1 MKRCEE
7 LFLAIGG
14 LESARLAK
22 TEETPR
28 SVKRPKSRLVLIAAV
43 IALAALLVGCAVAV
57 YARIHTKVIQ
67 YDVPTATVSPD
78 GSVETKNVLTD
89 CYPQALPDG
98 YRMVGGSPI
107 DRTTQSIEFAND
119 AGQTIT
125 YIISTAGRDDI
136 TLASAESSE
145 VAVSGQSG
153 TMQVSDEG
161 QTIAWHNETEGY
173 YAWLD
178 TEDMTVDLQAMAD
191 SVAFGQRLPLSF
203 LCKDGAIWAPHYP
216 QQLPDGYTIDR
227 VSFASDVVI
236 IDYSSE
242 SEAITYVVSPTYDLR
257 DTVSDPPHDSFVW
270 TDETVGEDAARM
282 LTTSGGLRIL
292 LWENTREGFYA
303 YLSTMDENVD
313 ILAMAESTAA
323 GEPLSE
329 TPDYLG
335 PDYSIDLSQDSGT
348 YYGWE
353 SLYPQSTPEG
363 YRITFVGDRAYG
375 QQEIRYENAAG
386 NFLHYT
392 FYYRL
397 GPYGRSF
404 DGAGQPE
411 TVDINGNTGYLNGNS
426 LLWTDETK
434 GYAYTLATDD
444 NLDLVA
450 IARSVG
456 LGPELTPTNASKA
469 TEALEELGDYR
480 ITALPA
486 GMEEDSFTGWPL
498 EDGGGWYAYVRRW
511 YFDKETGKELFF
523 SYETY
528 VSDDTIT
535 LEELAQMHIGSSE
548 PAQAYTIQG
557 CPAAGAVVGELAPH
571 SDVVWIQGTQE
582 NGLSFLLS
590 SADYSVEELVQI
602 AESVR
607 KQ

>member
-1 MKRCEE
+1 MKRNEV

-14 LESARLAK
+14 LESARLEA
-22 TEETPR
+22 TEVESKGSRHSKPR
-28 SVKRPKSRLVLIAAV
+28 FLLVAALIA
-43 IALAALLVGCAVAV
+43 LTLLLVGCAVAV
-57 YARIHTKVIQ
+57 YAKIHTQVTQ
-67 YDVPTATVSPD
+67 YDVPTATVSTD
-78 GSVETKNVLTD
+78 SSVETKNVLTD
-89 CYPQALPDG
+89 CYPQALPNG

-125 YIISTAGRDDI
+125 YIISTAERDGI

-145 VAVSGQSG
+145 VTVSGQSG

-161 QTIAWHNETEGY
+161 QTIAWHNEADGY

-178 TEDMTVDLQAMAD
+178 TEDMTVNLQAMAD

-236 IDYSSE
+236 IDYGSE
-242 SEAITYVVSPTYDLR
+242 GEAITYVVSPTYDLR

-292 LWENTREGFYA
+292 LWENSREGFYA

-329 TPDYLG
+329 TPVYLG

-353 SLYPQSTPEG
+353 SIYPQFTPEG
-363 YRITFVGDRAYG
+363 YRITFVSDRAYG

-386 NFLHYT
+386 NILRYT

-411 TVDINGNTGYLNGNS
+411 AVDINGNTGYLNGDS

-434 GYAYTLATDD
+434 GYAYTLAADD
-444 NLDLVA
+444 SLDLVA

-498 EDGGGWYAYVRRW
+498 ENGWYAYVRRW

-528 VSDDTIT
+528 VSDGTVT
-535 LEELAQMHIGSSE
+535 LEELAQMNIGSSE

-582 NGLSFLLS
+582 NGLCFALS
-590 SADYSVEELVQI
+590 SADYTVEELIQI

>member
-7 LFLAIGG
+7 LFLSIGG

-28 SVKRPKSRLVLIAAV
+28 SVKRPKPRLVLIAAV
-43 IALAALLVGCAVAV
+43 IALAALLVGCVVAV

-67 YDVPTATVSPD
+67 YDVPTATLSPD

-125 YIISTAGRDDI
+125 YIISTSERDGI
-136 TLASAESSE
+136 TSASAESSE
-145 VAVSGQSG
+145 VTVSGQSG

-178 TEDMTVDLQAMAD
+178 TEDMAVDLQAMAD

-227 VSFASDVVI
+227 VSFATDTVI
-236 IDYSSE
+236 IDYYCDNE
-242 SEAITYVVSPTYDLR
+242 GEAITYVVSPTYDLR

-270 TDETVGEDAARM
+270 TDETVGEDSARM

-323 GEPLSE
+323 GEPLRE

-335 PDYSIDLSQDSGT
+335 QDYSIDLSQDSGT

-353 SLYPQSTPEG
+353 SIYPQSTPEG
-363 YRITFVGDRAYG
+363 YRITFVSDRAYG

-434 GYAYTLATDD
+434 GYAYSLATDD
-444 NLDLVA
+444 SLDLVA

-469 TEALEELGDYR
+469 TEALKELGDYR

-498 EDGGGWYAYVRRW
+498 ENGWYAYVRRW

-528 VSDDTIT
+528 VSDDTVT

-582 NGLSFLLS
+582 NGLSFALS
-590 SADYSVEELVQI
+590 SADFTVEELVKI
-602 AESVR
+602 AESVQ

>member
-1 MKRCEE
+1 MKKSEI

-14 LESARLAK
+14 LEAARLAK

-28 SVKRPKSRLVLIAAV
+28 SVKRPKPRLVLIAAV
-43 IALAALLVGCAVAV
+43 IALTALLVGCAVAV
-57 YARIHTKVIQ
+57 YARIHTKLTQ
-67 YDVPTATVSPD
+67 YDVPTATVSLD

-125 YIISTAGRDDI
+125 YIISTAERDSI
-136 TLASAESSE
+136 TSASAESSE
-145 VAVSGQSG
+145 VTVSGQSG

-161 QTIAWHNETEGY
+161 QTIAWHNEAEGY

-227 VSFASDVVI
+227 VSFATDTVI
-236 IDYSSE
+236 IDYYSDNE
-242 SEAITYVVSPTYDLR
+242 GEAITYVVSPTYDLR

-282 LTTSGGLRIL
+282 LTTSGGLREL

-303 YLSTMDENVD
+303 CLFTMDENVD

-353 SLYPQSTPEG
+353 SIYPQSKPEG
-363 YRITFVGDRAYG
+363 YRITFVSDRAYG

-434 GYAYTLATDD
+434 GYAYALATDD

-450 IARSVG
+450 IAKSVG

-498 EDGGGWYAYVRRW
+498 ENGWYAYVRRW

-528 VSDDTIT
+528 VSDDTVT

-582 NGLSFLLS
+582 NGLCFALS
-590 SADYSVEELVQI
+590 SADFTVEELVKI
-602 AESVR
+602 AESVQ

>member
-22 TEETPR
+22 TEETSR
-28 SVKRPKSRLVLIAAV
+28 SVKRPKPRLVLIAAV

-57 YARIHTKVIQ
+57 YARIHTKLTQ
-67 YDVPTATVSPD
+67 YDVPTATVSTD
-78 GSVETKNVLTD
+78 GSMETKNVLTD
-89 CYPQALPDG
+89 CYPQMLPDG
-98 YRMVGGSPI
+98 YRMSGGSPI
-107 DRTTQSIEFAND
+107 DRTTQNIVFTNA
-119 AGQTIT
+119 AGQTIS
-125 YIISTAGRDDI
+125 YIISTSERDGI
-136 TLASAESSE
+136 TMASAESSE

-178 TEDMTVDLQAMAD
+178 TEDMTVNLQAMAE

-203 LCKDGAIWAPHYP
+203 LCKDGAIWEPWYP
-216 QQLPDGYTIDR
+216 QQLPDGYAVKH
-227 VSFASDVVI
+227 VSFATDTVI
-236 IDYSSE
+236 IDYYSGNE
-242 SEAITYVVSPTYDLR
+242 GEAITYVVSPTYDLR

-282 LTTSGGLRIL
+282 LTTSGGLREL

-303 YLSTMDENVD
+303 CLFTMDENVD

-353 SLYPQSTPEG
+353 SIYPQSTPEG
-363 YRITFVGDRAYG
+363 YRISFVSDRAYG
-375 QQEIRYENAAG
+375 QQEIHYQNATG

-411 TVDINGNTGYLNGNS
+411 TVDINGNTGYLNGDS

-434 GYAYTLATDD
+434 GYAYALATDD

-450 IARSVG
+450 IAKSVG
-456 LGPELTPTNASKA
+456 LGPELTPTNASKT

-498 EDGGGWYAYVRRW
+498 ENGWYAYVRRW

-528 VSDDTIT
+528 VSDGTVT

-557 CPAAGAVVGELAPH
+557 CPAAGAVVGELAPS

-582 NGLSFLLS
+582 NGLCFTLS
-590 SADYSVEELVQI
+590 SADFTVEELVKI
-602 AESVR
+602 AESVQ

>member
-28 SVKRPKSRLVLIAAV
+28 SVKRPKPRLVLIAAV

-57 YARIHTKVIQ
+57 YARIHTKLTQ
-67 YDVPTATVSPD
+67 YDVPTATVSTD

-125 YIISTAGRDDI
+125 YIVSTAERDDI

-153 TMQVSDEG
+153 TMHVSDEG

-191 SVAFGQRLPLSF
+191 SVAFGHQPLPLSF

-242 SEAITYVVSPTYDLR
+242 GEAITYVVSPTYDLR

-270 TDETVGEDAARM
+270 TDETVGENAARM
-282 LTTSGGLRIL
+282 MTTSGGLRIL

-303 YLSTMDENVD
+303 CLSTMDENVD

-353 SLYPQSTPEG
+353 SIYPQSTPEG
-363 YRITFVGDRAYG
+363 YRITFVSDRAYG

-434 GYAYTLATDD
+434 GYAYSLATDD
-444 NLDLVA
+444 SLDLA
-450 IARSVG
+450 SIARSVG
-456 LGPELTPTNASKA
+456 LGPELTPTNASKT

-486 GMEEDSFTGWPL
+486 GMEEDSFTG
-498 EDGGGWYAYVRRW
+498 
-511 YFDKETGKELFF
+511 
-523 SYETY
+523 
-528 VSDDTIT
+528 
-535 LEELAQMHIGSSE
+535 
-548 PAQAYTIQG
+548 
-557 CPAAGAVVGELAPH
+557 
-571 SDVVWIQGTQE
+571 
-582 NGLSFLLS
+582 
-590 SADYSVEELVQI
+590 
-602 AESVR
+602 
-607 KQ
+607 

>member
-28 SVKRPKSRLVLIAAV
+28 SVKRPKPRLVLIAAV

-57 YARIHTKVIQ
+57 YARIHTNVIQ
-67 YDVPTATVSPD
+67 YDVPTATVSLD

-145 VAVSGQSG
+145 VTVSGQSG

-178 TEDMTVDLQAMAD
+178 TEDTTIDLQAMAD

-227 VSFASDVVI
+227 VSFATDTVI
-236 IDYSSE
+236 IDYYSDNE
-242 SEAITYVVSPTYDLR
+242 GEAITYVVSPTYDLR

-282 LTTSGGLRIL
+282 LATSGGLRIL
-292 LWENTREGFYA
+292 LWENSREGFYA

-353 SLYPQSTPEG
+353 SIYPQSTPEG
-363 YRITFVGDRAYG
+363 YRITFVSDRAYG

-434 GYAYTLATDD
+434 GYAYALATDD

-450 IARSVG
+450 ISKSVG

-469 TEALEELGDYR
+469 TEALNELGDYR

-498 EDGGGWYAYVRRW
+498 ENGWYAYVRRW

-528 VSDDTIT
+528 VSDGTVT

-582 NGLSFLLS
+582 NGLSFALS
-590 SADYSVEELVQI
+590 SADFTVEELVKI
-602 AESVR
+602 AESVQ

>member
-28 SVKRPKSRLVLIAAV
+28 SVKRPKPRLVLIAAV

-57 YARIHTKVIQ
+57 YARIHTNVIQ
-67 YDVPTATVSPD
+67 YDVPTATVSLD

-191 SVAFGQRLPLSF
+191 SVAFGQPLPLSF

-216 QQLPDGYTIDR
+216 QQLPDSYTIDR

-236 IDYSSE
+236 IDYGSE
-242 SEAITYVVSPTYDLR
+242 GEAITYVVSPTYDLR

-282 LTTSGGLRIL
+282 MTTSGGLRIL
-292 LWENTREGFYA
+292 LWENSREGFYA

-375 QQEIRYENAAG
+375 QQEIHYENAAG

-411 TVDINGNTGYLNGNS
+411 TVDINGNMGYLNGNS

-434 GYAYTLATDD
+434 GYAYSLATDD
-444 NLDLVA
+444 SLDLA
-450 IARSVG
+450 SIARSVG
-456 LGPELTPTNASKA
+456 LGPELTPTNASKT

-498 EDGGGWYAYVRRW
+498 ENGWYAYVRRW

-528 VSDDTIT
+528 VSDDTVT
-535 LEELAQMHIGSSE
+535 LEELAQMHIGSSD

>member
-1 MKRCEE
+1 MKKSEI

-14 LESARLAK
+14 LEAARLAK

-28 SVKRPKSRLVLIAAV
+28 SVKRPKPRLVLIAAV

-57 YARIHTKVIQ
+57 YARIHTKVTQ
-67 YDVPTATVSPD
+67 YDVPTATVSTE

-125 YIISTAGRDDI
+125 YIISTAERDGI
-136 TLASAESSE
+136 TSASAESSE
-145 VAVSGQSG
+145 VTVSGQSG

-191 SVAFGQRLPLSF
+191 SVAFDQPLPLSF

-227 VSFASDVVI
+227 VSFATDTVI
-236 IDYSSE
+236 IDYYSDNE
-242 SEAITYVVSPTYDLR
+242 GEAITYVVSPTYDLR

-292 LWENTREGFYA
+292 LWENSREGFYA

-353 SLYPQSTPEG
+353 SIYPQSTPEG
-363 YRITFVGDRAYG
+363 YRITFVSDRAYG

-426 LLWTDETK
+426 LLWTVETK
-434 GYAYTLATDD
+434 GYAYSLATDD
-444 NLDLVA
+444 SLDLAA

-498 EDGGGWYAYVRRW
+498 ENGWYAYVRRW
-511 YFDKETGKELFF
+511 YFDKATGKELFF

-528 VSDDTIT
+528 VSDGTVT

>member
-1 MKRCEE
+1 MKRNEV

-14 LESARLAK
+14 LESARLEA
-22 TEETPR
+22 TEVESKGSRHSKPR
-28 SVKRPKSRLVLIAAV
+28 FLLVAALIA
-43 IALAALLVGCAVAV
+43 LTLLLVGCAVAV
-57 YARIHTKVIQ
+57 YAKIHTQVTQ
-67 YDVPTATVSPD
+67 YDVPTATVSTD
-78 GSVETKNVLTD
+78 SGVETKNVLTD
-89 CYPQALPDG
+89 CYPQALPNG

-119 AGQTIT
+119 AGQTIN
-125 YIISTAGRDDI
+125 YIISTAERDGI
-136 TLASAESSE
+136 TPASAESSE
-145 VAVSGQSG
+145 VTVSGQSG

-161 QTIAWHNETEGY
+161 QTIAWHNETDGY

-178 TEDMTVDLQAMAD
+178 TEDMTVNLQAMAD

-203 LCKDGAIWAPHYP
+203 LCKDGAIWDPHYP
-216 QQLPDGYTIDR
+216 QQLPDGYTVKQ

-236 IDYSSE
+236 IDYGSE
-242 SEAITYVVSPTYDLR
+242 GEAITYVVSPTYDLR

-282 LTTSGGLRIL
+282 LTTSGGLREL

-303 YLSTMDENVD
+303 MLFTMDENVD

-329 TPDYLG
+329 TPVYLG

-353 SLYPQSTPEG
+353 SIYPQSTPEG
-363 YRITFVGDRAYG
+363 YRITFISDRAYG

-386 NFLHYT
+386 NILRYT

-411 TVDINGNTGYLNGNS
+411 TVDINGNTGYLNGGS

-498 EDGGGWYAYVRRW
+498 ENGWYAYVRRW

-528 VSDDTIT
+528 VSDGTVT
-535 LEELAQMHIGSSE
+535 LEELAQMNIGSSE
-548 PAQAYTIQG
+548 PTQAYTIQG
-557 CPAAGAVVGELAPH
+557 CPAAGAVVGELAP
-571 SDVVWIQGTQE
+571 SSEVVWIQGTQE
-582 NGLSFLLS
+582 KGLCFLLS
-590 SADYSVEELVQI
+590 SADYTVEELVQI